1 LGRRVGVE
9 VVSSNIFDLS
19 SFSVSID
26 KVPSRPVFVEKILDR
41 TDMFT
46 ECDQWIVQAGARVC
60 VEVDFIDFGGSGFG
74 EYSIFDCSYLLD
86 VAFDVDLR
94 PFANVLA
101 LFHFNIRALEPEF
114 LSALLESVVGED
126 TREQLAEQ
134 EVEAPVP
141 LALKEL

>member
-1 LGRRVGVE
+1 
-9 VVSSNIFDLS
+9 
-19 SFSVSID
+19 
-26 KVPSRPVFVEKILDR
+26 
-41 TDMFT
+41 
-46 ECDQWIVQAGARVC
+46 
-60 VEVDFIDFGGSGFG
+60 
-74 EYSIFDCSYLLD
+74 
-86 VAFDVDLR
+86 
-94 PFANVLA
+94 LA